1 MRNNKNHYK
10 RFKDTGNPRYRL
22 SQDEADIINKYRRIK
37 QEAESSGLNINDV
50 HSGWIKSKEASLY
63 FKNPDHKQQDY
74 KKLFNELIEEIKE
87 YAPHYKKIDR
97 PKVIEPHLFFC
108 CPSDIHIGKLCRS
121 FVSGVEYNN
130 QIAVQRTLEGVR
142 GCIKKAEGFHIDQVV
157 LLLSGDLLHVDG
169 FHNKTTKGT
178 FQGELDGVFS
188 DHFLI
193 AKRLMVEVI
202 EMLLDV
208 ADVEVLFT
216 AGNHD
221 HLTGWLMAQVLQ
233 AHFSLCSNVSWNIDY
248 TMRKYFKYGKTLIGS
263 CHGHGIKWERLPMI
277 MADECKWWSETK
289 YRYMFTQHVH
299 HKSSKGGDYVGMTLE
314 SLRSPSEADFYH
326 HSNGYQSS
334 NNKAIESFIFHK
346 QHGQVARLTHLF

>member
-1 MRNNKNHYK
+1 VRNNKNHYK

-22 SQDEADIINKYRRIK
+22 TQDEADIINKYRRIK
-37 QEAESSGLNINDV
+37 QEAESQGLNVNDV

-63 FKNPDHKQQDY
+63 FKNPDYKQQDY

-169 FHNKTTKGT
+169 FKTTTKGT
-178 FQGELDGVFS
+178 PQDMDGLFS
-188 DHFLI
+188 DHFMI

-202 EMLLDV
+202 EMLLEV
-208 ADVEVLFT
+208 ADVQVMYT
-216 AGNHD
+216 SGNHD
-221 HLTGWLMAQVLQ
+221 HITGWLMSEVLK
-233 AHFSLCSNVSWNIDY
+233 AHFSLCSNVSWNNDL
-248 TMRKYFKYGKTLIGS
+248 TMRKYFKYGKTLIS
-263 CHGHGIKWERLPMI
+263 STHGDGIKWNLLPMI

-299 HKSSKGGDYVGMTLE
+299 HKVQNKNDFVGVTLE
-314 SLRSPSEADFYH
+314 SLRSPSGADAWH
-326 HSNGYQSS
+326 HKSGYQSS
-334 NNKAIESFIFHK
+334 SNLAIESFIFHK